1 MSGAGRPGDPARGQ
15 SPTRVIALTRAWI
28 ERAVIG
34 LNLCPFARAP
44 YSRGRIHYSVSE
56 AIDCEALMQDLRAEL
71 DRLVEISGDEIETT
85 LLIHPDVLNDF
96 FDYNGFLDRVDITLR
111 RLNLEGVIQVASFH
125 PQYQF
130 AGTLPGDLGNATN
143 QSPFPMLHLL
153 REDSIDR
160 ALAVL
165 DEPESI
171 FEANIATLERLGEQG
186 WRALQAQYQADAD
199 SSDPRPLPRSGG

>member
-1 MSGAGRPGDPARGQ
+1 MSGAGRPGDQARGQ
-15 SPTRVIALTRAWI
+15 SPARVIALTRAWI

-44 YSRGRIHYSVSE
+44 YNRGRIHYSVSE
-56 AIDCEALMQDLRAEL
+56 AIDSEGLLQDLRAEL
-71 DRLVEISGDEIETT
+71 DRLVAISANETETT
-85 LLIHPDVLNDF
+85 LLIHPNVLNDF
-96 FDYNGFLDRVDITLR
+96 LDYNGFLGRVDATLR

-130 AGTLPGDLGNATN
+130 AGTSPGDLGNATN

-186 WRALQAQYQADAD
+186 WRALQAQCQADAD
-199 SSDPRPLPRSGG
+199 SIDPRPLPKSGG

>member
-1 MSGAGRPGDPARGQ
+1 
-15 SPTRVIALTRAWI
+15 
-28 ERAVIG
+28 
-34 LNLCPFARAP
+34 
-44 YSRGRIHYSVSE
+44 
-56 AIDCEALMQDLRAEL
+56 
-71 DRLVEISGDEIETT
+71 
-85 LLIHPDVLNDF
+85 
-96 FDYNGFLDRVDITLR
+96 
-111 RLNLEGVIQVASFH
+111 
-125 PQYQF
+125 
-130 AGTLPGDLGNATN
+130 
-143 QSPFPMLHLL
+143 MLHLL

>member
-1 MSGAGRPGDPARGQ
+1 MSGAGRPGDQAHGQ

-44 YSRGRIHYSVSE
+44 YSRGRIHYRVSE
-56 AIDCEALMQDLRAEL
+56 AIDCEELLQDLRAEL

-130 AGTLPGDLGNATN
+130 AGTSPGDLGNATN

-171 FEANIATLERLGEQG
+171 FEANIASLERLGEQG
-186 WRALQAQYQADAD
+186 WRALQAQCQADAD
-199 SSDPRPLPRSGG
+199 SIDPRPLPESGG

>member
-1 MSGAGRPGDPARGQ
+1 LSGAGRPGDQAHGQ
-15 SPTRVIALTRAWI
+15 STTRVIALTRAWI

-44 YSRGRIHYSVSE
+44 YSRGRIHYRVSE
-56 AIDCEALMQDLRAEL
+56 AIDCEELLQDLRAEL

-130 AGTLPGDLGNATN
+130 AGTSPGDLGNATN

-171 FEANIATLERLGEQG
+171 FEANIASLERLGEQG
-186 WRALQAQYQADAD
+186 WRALQAQCQADAD
-199 SSDPRPLPRSGG
+199 SIDPRPLPKSGG